1 MTSSNESIEITH
13 VFFFFAVA
21 RLFIDR
27 SQMQITD
34 VCNLL
39 VHERT
44 NID

>member
-13 VFFFFAVA
+13 VFFFAVA